1 MDISIIRYE
10 ESYRQRWDGFV
21 VNSINGTFL
30 HTRSFFDHNPKNA
43 VDDHSYL
50 FVKKNSI
57 VAVIPCNLYT
67 KNDRKILHSSM
78 RATYGGFIV
87 GNEIGAQDSVEMVT
101 LLKNEALALGVQQ
114 VIVRNPFRIFN
125 SNVCDETDYAMWYH
139 GFEILSRE
147 LETVIK
153 LGDYNTVSNAFA
165 SSTKRNIKKGRQ
177 NLILKESNDYR
188 AYWEVLAK
196 NLSEKH
202 GLAPTHSFPE
212 FMQLIQSVG
221 SEKIKLFV
229 ACVQDKIVA
238 GIVLFIPNQKA
249 VHAQYICSDS
259 EFQELRPLNAVID
272 EIIQWACAQQ
282 YQYLNLGTSN
292 FDAGK
297 GINEGLFRFKEG
309 FGGRNVLR
317 ETMHLQL

>member
-1 MDISIIRYE
+1 MEIIRYE
-10 ESYRQRWDGFV
+10 ESYRQRWDAFV
-21 VNSINGTFL
+21 EASVNGTFL
-30 HTRSFFDHNPKNA
+30 HMRSFFDHNPKNA

-50 FVKKNSI
+50 FVEKNSI
-57 VAVIPCNLYT
+57 MAVIPFNLYT
-67 KNDRKILHSSM
+67 KNDRKILHSSL

-87 GNEIGAQDSVEMVT
+87 GDEVGALDAVEMLS
-101 LLKNEALALGVQQ
+101 LLKNEAVSLGVQQ
-114 VIVRNPFRIFN
+114 IIIRNPFRIFN

-147 LETVIK
+147 LETTIK
-153 LGDYNTVSNAFA
+153 LGDYNTVSGKFN
-165 SSTKRNIKKGRQ
+165 SSTKRNIKRGRQ
-177 NLILKESNDYR
+177 NLILEESNDYQ
-188 AYWEVLAK
+188 AYWEVLKK

-202 GLAPTHSFPE
+202 GLSPTHSHPE

-221 SEKIKLFV
+221 LEKIKLFT
-229 ACVQDKIVA
+229 ACMEDKIVA

-272 EIIQWACAQQ
+272 EIIQWACAKQ

-309 FGGRNVLR
+309 FGGHNVLR